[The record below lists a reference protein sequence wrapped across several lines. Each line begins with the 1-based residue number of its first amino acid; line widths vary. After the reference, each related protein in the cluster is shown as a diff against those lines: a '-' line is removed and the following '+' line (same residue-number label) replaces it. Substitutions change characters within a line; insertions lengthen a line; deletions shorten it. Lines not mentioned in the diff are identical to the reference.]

1 MTSTID
7 LDLETVVSKNTLTYL
22 EKTLLEYKERILRDL
37 AENIDIPYKTLKQQF
52 LVKPPTVPKYY
63 GPDRSEIDYDKCMAR
78 IWHKQLGGVQ
88 CSRKK
93 TNLTKCFGI
102 SDIEELDTETLDY
115 DINDFIDEEGE
126 IEFCK
131 IHLTKKKRNY
141 GRIDEV
147 CESL

>member
-1 MTSTID
+1 M
-7 LDLETVVSKNTLTYL
+7 
-22 EKTLLEYKERILRDL
+22 
-37 AENIDIPYKTLKQQF
+37 
-52 LVKPPTVPKYY
+52 
-63 GPDRSEIDYDKCMAR
+63 
-78 IWHKQLGGVQ
+78 
-88 CSRKK
+88 
-93 TNLTKCFGI
+93 
-102 SDIEELDTETLDY
+102 

>member
-1 MTSTID
+1 
-7 LDLETVVSKNTLTYL
+7 
-22 EKTLLEYKERILRDL
+22 
-37 AENIDIPYKTLKQQF
+37 
-52 LVKPPTVPKYY
+52 
-63 GPDRSEIDYDKCMAR
+63 MAR
-78 IWHKQLGGVQ
+78 IWHKKLGGVQ

-93 TNLTKCFGI
+93 TTLNKCFDVSNI
-102 SDIEELDTETLDY
+102 DDLDLETLEM

-131 IHLTKKKRNY
+131 THISKKKRNY

>member
-1 MTSTID
+1 MSSTID
-7 LDLETVVSKNTLTYL
+7 LDTVVSKNTLTYL

-37 AENIDIPYKTLKQQF
+37 AYNIDVPYKTLKQQF
-52 LVKPPTVPKYY
+52 LVKPNQEPKYY
-63 GPDRSEIDYDKCMAR
+63 GPNRYEIDYDKCMAR
-78 IWHKQLGGVQ
+78 IWHKKLDGVQ

-93 TNLTKCFGI
+93 TNLTKCFGV
-102 SDIEELDTETLDY
+102 SDIDELELDTLEF

-131 IHLTKKKRNY
+131 IHLTKNKRNY

-147 CESL
+147 CESV

>member
-1 MTSTID
+1 MSVP
-7 LDLETVVSKNTLTYL
+7 DLETVVSKNTLKYL

-37 AENIDIPYKTLKQQF
+37 AENIDVPYKTLKELF
-52 LVKPPTVPKYY
+52 LVKPKTEPKYY

-78 IWHKQLGGVQ
+78 VWHKTLGGVQ

-93 TNLTKCFGI
+93 TTFTKCFDVSSI
-102 SDIEELDTETLDY
+102 DELNTEKLDC

-131 IHLTKKKRNY
+131 THMRKLKRNY

-147 CESL
+147 CVSL

>member
-1 MTSTID
+1 MNSTI
-7 LDLETVVSKNTLTYL
+7 DLETVVSKNTLTYL

-37 AENIDIPYKTLKQQF
+37 AENIGIPYKTLKEQF
-52 LVKPPTVPKYY
+52 LVNPKSEPKYY
-63 GPDRSEIDYDKCMAR
+63 GPDRSKIDFDKCMAR
-78 IWHKQLGGVQ
+78 IWHKKLGGIQ

-93 TNLTKCFGI
+93 TTLTKCFDVSNI
-102 SDIEELDTETLDY
+102 DDLDLETLEM

-131 IHLTKKKRNY
+131 THISKKKRNY